1 MHTYYTIVIIM
12 EKALSLAYRYLSFR
26 PRTVK
31 EVELYLEKKSQKYLF
46 TQEEIA
52 VVIELL
58 KNQGFLNDTAFIKS
72 FITSRNSLKPKGQ
85 KILEIELRRLGVS
98 QTDCVNYFSEN
109 VGDESELAKKALQIK
124 LKSLL
129 GIDEKKRYEK
139 AISFL
144 LRRGFSYDIARQTYL
159 QLTQK

>member
-1 MHTYYTIVIIM
+1 M

-31 EVELYLEKKSQKYLF
+31 EVELYLQKKAQKYLF
-46 TQEEIA
+46 NQEEIA
-52 VVIELL
+52 IVIELL

-85 KILEIELRRLGVS
+85 KVLEMELRRLGVS
-98 QTDCVNYFSEN
+98 QTDCINYFSEN
-109 VGDESELAKKALQIK
+109 VSDESELAKKALQIK
-124 LKSLL
+124 LKSLSVMV
-129 GIDEKKRYEK
+129 DEKKRYEK

>member
-1 MHTYYTIVIIM
+1 M

-26 PRTVK
+26 PRTVR
-31 EVELYLEKKSQKYLF
+31 EVELYLQKKSQKYLF

-52 VVIELL
+52 SVIELL
-58 KNQGFLNDTAFIKS
+58 KDQGFLNDVEFIRS

-85 KILEIELRRLGVS
+85 KLLEIELRRLGVS
-98 QTDCVNYFSEN
+98 QADCVNYLSEN
-109 VGDESELAKKALQIK
+109 VGDESKLAKKALQIK
-124 LKSLL
+124 LKSLA
-129 GIDEKKRYEK
+129 GILDEKKRYEK